1 MEPWARTCAACR
13 RTKSTR
19 SRRSHGRLDTRRNA
33 DGRALPASGGT
44 MATGPRRVGRD
55 QSGGSGLPEQP
66 WVLTR
71 GAVRAR
77 RSVLGVSAH
86 DHPDPAVG
94 IDHPVAGGR
103 TAESSPMPKGAVL
116 TDPDGR
122 REAVNV
128 PVAAMGAPDGDLHRA
143 GMVPVR
149 EAVEHH
155 RGVGGSSRHRD
166 RLSGSRDARS
176 GAPRRQ
182 VAPRTSARSRTP
194 PPPGGTAVGAA
205 GRQKRNDTDIADRER
220 CRLTV
225 TTVPTSP
232 GFGGPFRWRHPWGRF
247 HADQQFPNRVAHRAG
262 TARVGTI

>member
-1 MEPWARTCAACR
+1 MQFYREVGRRPEHEIGDWSHRPNEAAQGPVEPWARTCAACR
-13 RTKSTR
+13 RTRSTR

-103 TAESSPMPKGAVL
+103 AAESSPMPKGAVP

-194 PPPGGTAVGAA
+194 PPPGVPPSALPVARNGT
-205 GRQKRNDTDIADRER
+205 I
-220 CRLTV
+220 
-225 TTVPTSP
+225 PTSRT
-232 GFGGPFRWRHPWGRF
+232 G
-247 HADQQFPNRVAHRAG
+247 NVAG
-262 TARVGTI
+262 SP

>member
-1 MEPWARTCAACR
+1 
-13 RTKSTR
+13 
-19 SRRSHGRLDTRRNA
+19 
-33 DGRALPASGGT
+33 

-103 TAESSPMPKGAVL
+103 TAESSPMPKGAVP

-122 REAVNV
+122 RKAVNV

-143 GMVPVR
+143 GWSRSGRPLSTTAVWVGVPGIGIAFRGRGMRGRGRRDDRLRRGPPQGAELPRPQGYRRRRCRSPETERYRHRGQGTLPPHRDHRPDIARVRRTVPVAAPLGPVPR
-149 EAVEHH
+149 RSAVPKPCGTPG
-155 RGVGGSSRHRD
+155 RNGPRRHDIESD
-166 RLSGSRDARS
+166 RLRVTA
-176 GAPRRQ
+176 RRQ
-182 VAPRTSARSRTP
+182 LPELVNVNSRTRSAVP
-194 PPPGGTAVGAA
+194 DAVARPAPERGG
-205 GRQKRNDTDIADRER
+205 
-220 CRLTV
+220 
-225 TTVPTSP
+225 
-232 GFGGPFRWRHPWGRF
+232 
-247 HADQQFPNRVAHRAG
+247 
-262 TARVGTI
+262 

>member
-1 MEPWARTCAACR
+1 MKQPRAQWNRGPALARRVAVQGRRGAGAVTAGSTLAAT
-13 RTKSTR
+13 RT
-19 SRRSHGRLDTRRNA
+19 
-33 DGRALPASGGT
+33 GRALPASGGT

-103 TAESSPMPKGAVL
+103 TAESSPMPKGAVP

-194 PPPGGTAVGAA
+194 PPPGVPPSALPVARNGT
-205 GRQKRNDTDIADRER
+205 I
-220 CRLTV
+220 
-225 TTVPTSP
+225 PTSRT
-232 GFGGPFRWRHPWGRF
+232 G
-247 HADQQFPNRVAHRAG
+247 NVAASP
-262 TARVGTI
+262 

>member
-1 MEPWARTCAACR
+1 
-13 RTKSTR
+13 
-19 SRRSHGRLDTRRNA
+19 
-33 DGRALPASGGT
+33 
-44 MATGPRRVGRD
+44 
-55 QSGGSGLPEQP
+55 
-66 WVLTR
+66 
-71 GAVRAR
+71 
-77 RSVLGVSAH
+77 
-86 DHPDPAVG
+86 
-94 IDHPVAGGR
+94 
-103 TAESSPMPKGAVL
+103 MPKGAVL

-128 PVAAMGAPDGDLHRA
+128 PVAAVGAPDGDLHRA
-143 GMVPVR
+143 GIVPVR

-155 RGVGGSSRHRD
+155 RGVSGSYRHRD
-166 RLSGSRDARS
+166 RLLGVEGCAVGGAETTGCAEDLRKEQNSP
-176 GAPRRQ
+176 APR
-182 VAPRTSARSRTP
+182 
-194 PPPGGTAVGAA
+194 GTAVGAA